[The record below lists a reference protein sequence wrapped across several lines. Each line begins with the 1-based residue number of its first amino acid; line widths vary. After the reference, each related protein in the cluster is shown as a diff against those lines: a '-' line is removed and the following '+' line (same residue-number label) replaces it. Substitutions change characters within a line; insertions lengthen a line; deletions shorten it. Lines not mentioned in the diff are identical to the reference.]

1 MENRFIPEAFKEK
14 IVLISLWLKGFL
26 YLALSIILFL
36 SIFSFSITDSSF
48 LTTTSSQN
56 NNILGSIGSYLA
68 SFIIY
73 SFGVLGY
80 FIVLFYYLF
89 QFIPFPKKIISIFL

>member
-1 MENRFIPEAFKEK
+1 MKNSFIPEVFKEK
-14 IVLISLWLKGFL
+14 IIHISLWLKGFL

-48 LTTTSSQN
+48 LTTTSNQN
-56 NNILGSIGSYLA
+56 NNIFGSIGSYSA

-73 SFGVLGY
+73 SFGVLD
-80 FIVLFYYLF
+80 
-89 QFIPFPKKIISIFL
+89 ISLSFLL